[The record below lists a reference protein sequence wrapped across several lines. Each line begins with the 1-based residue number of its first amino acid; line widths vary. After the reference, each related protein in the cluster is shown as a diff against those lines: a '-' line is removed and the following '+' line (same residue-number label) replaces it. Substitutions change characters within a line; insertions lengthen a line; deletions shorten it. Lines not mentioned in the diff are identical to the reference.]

1 MAKKALRKAPKRAR
15 TARNARKKASTRR
28 VKTPAP
34 RVTTRRAP
42 AGGARSRGGPPAA
55 TTRSRAAARAE
66 TLQVTLELRDVS
78 DRLIRDPE
86 TFFTFRRVS
95 DRRQIGDQLALE
107 LTGSAAAFNLP
118 VGTGEIAVCEI
129 DPKRYRFAHSPV
141 FFLTP
146 GPPITKST
154 QLFREPKEWTP
165 GFTRW
170 SSLSP
175 AFADLKRV
183 LEQSPD
189 VTLFRDDRVIAPR
202 LVEGAYDGM
211 SGDDVALAKT
221 ALLNTH
227 YRLSTTREPVAGE
240 RTWFSF
246 LSRMVAI
253 GRERFLAFVV
263 PEMETLVRQIHAG
276 IDEFR
281 GDYERTPAENHRG
294 NVPSEM
300 QGRITSMISIKS
312 SHSKGNFQ
320 LTLTHLSGPDEVLL
334 DVDIDE
340 NGELLAHTADLFKHK
355 ITGGTH
361 PHDIHELLVHE
372 ARMRELTGFDL
383 GYRLV

>member
-1 MAKKALRKAPKRAR
+1 MAKKAPRKAPNRAR
-15 TARNARKKASTRR
+15 KAKAARKKTTARR
-28 VKTPAP
+28 VKAPAP
-34 RVTTRRAP
+34 RVTTRRVP
-42 AGGARSRGGPPAA
+42 TVGVRGRGGPPAA
-55 TTRSRAAARAE
+55 TTRSRAARPE

-86 TFFTFRRVS
+86 TFFTFRRMS

-107 LTGSAAAFNLP
+107 LTGSAVVFNLP
-118 VGTGEIAVCEI
+118 VATGEIAVCEI

-141 FFLTP
+141 FFLAP
-146 GPPITKST
+146 GRPITKIA

-183 LEQSPD
+183 LGQSPD
-189 VTLFRDDRVIAPR
+189 VTLFRHDRIVAPR
-202 LVEGAYDGM
+202 LVEAAYDGM

-221 ALLNTH
+221 ALLNMH
-227 YRLSTTREPVAGE
+227 YRLNTTLEPVSGS
-240 RTWFSF
+240 RSWFSF
-246 LSRMVAI
+246 VSRMVAI
-253 GRERFLAFVV
+253 GRERFLAFVD

-281 GDYERTPAENHRG
+281 TDYERTPAENHRG
-294 NVPSEM
+294 NVPPEM

-320 LTLTHLSGPDEVLL
+320 LTLAHLSGPDEVLL

-340 NGELLAHTADLFKHK
+340 NGELLAHTADVFKHK

-361 PHDIHELLVHE
+361 PYDIHELLAHE
-372 ARMRELTGFDL
+372 AWSLGRPGFDL